1 MPLGIKQN
9 NNLLCLTLDVWQD
22 LVFLNEQAY
31 PAGYFAAN
39 IMNQDQATLQALI
52 HYGGAISKETEA
64 LMNADRDNFARLLP
78 QVRSDVSALLDVLW
92 TYPPFCFLDKSVELE
107 VLDQYCREDMVDAL
121 MSTEAPY
128 RDFFLHYLAAAFAIP
143 LGIYHFVVAADY
155 FERCYLYRL
164 KERNETFFAIA
175 AQQLEGDQRR
185 DCHQQDRRCDDDNFL
200 FPLYGC
206 AFLFTLFLFTHS
218 RSSRGPVA

>member
-52 HYGGAISKETEA
+52 HYGGAISKEAEA
-64 LMNADRDNFARLLP
+64 LLDADRDTFARLLP

-92 TYPPFCFLDKSVELE
+92 TYPPFCFLDKSGELE
-107 VLDQYCREDMVDAL
+107 VLDQYCRESMVDAL
-121 MSTEAPY
+121 MSAEAPY

-155 FERCYLYRL
+155 FERGYL
-164 KERNETFFAIA
+164 
-175 AQQLEGDQRR
+175 
-185 DCHQQDRRCDDDNFL
+185 
-200 FPLYGC
+200 
-206 AFLFTLFLFTHS
+206 
-218 RSSRGPVA
+218 

>member
-52 HYGGAISKETEA
+52 HYGGAISKEAEA
-64 LMNADRDNFARLLP
+64 LLDADRDTFARLLP

-92 TYPPFCFLDKSVELE
+92 TYPPFCFLDKSGELE

-128 RDFFLHYLAAAFAIP
+128 RDFSCTTWPPP
-143 LGIYHFVVAADY
+143 LPSPWGSII
-155 FERCYLYRL
+155 CCSGGLL
-164 KERNETFFAIA
+164 
-175 AQQLEGDQRR
+175 
-185 DCHQQDRRCDDDNFL
+185 
-200 FPLYGC
+200 
-206 AFLFTLFLFTHS
+206 
-218 RSSRGPVA
+218 

>member
-52 HYGGAISKETEA
+52 HYGGAISKEAEA
-64 LMNADRDNFARLLP
+64 LLDADRDTFARLLP

-92 TYPPFCFLDKSVELE
+92 TYPPYCFLDKSREME
-107 VLDQYCREDMVDAL
+107 VLDKFFCESMVDAL

-128 RDFFLHYLAAAFAIP
+128 RDFFF
-143 LGIYHFVVAADY
+143 
-155 FERCYLYRL
+155 RSCYSYWNLPFY
-164 KERNETFFAIA
+164 
-175 AQQLEGDQRR
+175 
-185 DCHQQDRRCDDDNFL
+185 
-200 FPLYGC
+200 
-206 AFLFTLFLFTHS
+206 
-218 RSSRGPVA
+218 SSGGLL

>member
-9 NNLLCLTLDVWQD
+9 NNLLYLTLDVWQD

-52 HYGGAISKETEA
+52 HYGGAISKEAEA
-64 LMNADRDNFARLLP
+64 LLNADRDTFARLLP

-92 TYPPFCFLDKSVELE
+92 TYPPFCFLDKSGELE
-107 VLDQYCREDMVDAL
+107 VLDQYCRENMVDAL

-155 FERCYLYRL
+155 FERGYLYRL

-175 AQQLEGDQRR
+175 AH
-185 DCHQQDRRCDDDNFL
+185 DCFTSDDFWHVMDSL
-200 FPLYGC
+200 PLPDIEK
-206 AFLFTLFLFTHS
+206 FTVS
-218 RSSRGPVA
+218 PVMEST

>member
-9 NNLLCLTLDVWQD
+9 NNLLYLTLDVWQD
-22 LVFLNEQAY
+22 LVFLSEQAY

-52 HYGGAISKETEA
+52 HYGGAISKEAEA
-64 LMNADRDNFARLLP
+64 LLDADRDTFARLLP

-92 TYPPFCFLDKSVELE
+92 TYPPFCFLDKSGELE
-107 VLDQYCREDMVDAL
+107 VLDQYCRENMVDAL

-143 LGIYHFVVAADY
+143 WGSIILLWRRTTLSGDIFTGS
-155 FERCYLYRL
+155 
-164 KERNETFFAIA
+164 RNGTRPS
-175 AQQLEGDQRR
+175 L
-185 DCHQQDRRCDDDNFL
+185 
-200 FPLYGC
+200 PL
-206 AFLFTLFLFTHS
+206 LPTTVS
-218 RSSRGPVA
+218 PVMTSGM